1 MTWQTTLHFH
11 LLLMKAGSHPLLP
24 MQDIVTRHT
33 RFTSRA
39 EVGQILNA
47 LQEAAGQIGG
57 LSEEQTKPSPS

>member
-1 MTWQTTLHFH
+1 M
-11 LLLMKAGSHPLLP
+11 LP